1 MYIFQREAPSAFLSA
16 SSVRVICKM
25 RISWHVPK
33 EKSVLEHDLV
43 ELNPST
49 FWTGPVRSYKEG
61 EEHYHGGL
69 AYTRTVAS
77 KSRHV
82 RQGSFF
88 SAKEINHRPSPWP
101 KTGMLTAG
109 VRRVQD
115 WAADGKW
122 HMTKQLANKVVSW
135 ASAEDTRG
143 GGISDLSS
151 FSVSFIFSGHNGLG
165 TVIYFHTT
173 VTKYWRDL
181 ESFRELQS
189 ILGGRATQSVAV
201 RATKTFHVKRD
212 QGAERTAGTRS
223 QATVIRGRS
232 PVPHLT

>member
-16 SSVRVICKM
+16 SSGRVVCKM
-25 RISWHVPK
+25 HISWHVPN

-69 AYTRTVAS
+69 EYARMVES
-77 KSRHV
+77 KSHHV

-88 SAKEINHRPSPWP
+88 SAKEINHTPSPWP

-109 VRRVQD
+109 IRRVQD

-122 HMTKQLANKVVSW
+122 HMTKQLANKVVSILSNSW
-135 ASAEDTRG
+135 GHRGREDFC
-143 GGISDLSS
+143 L
-151 FSVSFIFSGHNGLG
+151 VFIFSGHNGLR

-173 VTKYWRDL
+173 VTKYQR
-181 ESFRELQS
+181 EQKFIFAQSFKELQS
-189 ILGGRATQSVAV
+189 ILVAEQLSLWQWEQQRLFMLKETKVQNEQQGPEARLQSSEV
-201 RATKTFHVKRD
+201 
-212 QGAERTAGTRS
+212 G
-223 QATVIRGRS
+223 
-232 PVPHLT
+232 P